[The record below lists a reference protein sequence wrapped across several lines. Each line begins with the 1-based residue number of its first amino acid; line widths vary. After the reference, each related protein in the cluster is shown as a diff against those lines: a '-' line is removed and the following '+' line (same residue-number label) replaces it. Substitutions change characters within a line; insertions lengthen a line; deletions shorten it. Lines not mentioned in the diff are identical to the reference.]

1 MIRRTIIILV
11 MALPLCS
18 IAQKNKNT
26 LDSLERLI
34 KSQTDSTLVGTYN
47 ELTWQY
53 RLVDRDKAIDYG
65 NKAIALG
72 RQVNY
77 LKGVAQAYN
86 DLGIIFFDKENY
98 DTAIYLYNQAVV
110 MRQQMK
116 DERGLAQLYLKIGII
131 YQKQGKFA
139 EALDFQLKGL
149 PLFEKFK
156 DDKGTSY
163 SLNNIGILQQNL
175 GRYDQAISYLE
186 RSVVIKEKIG
196 DKIGIAGSY
205 VNIANIYLLKED
217 FAKAESYYQKA
228 VDLSRQLDDKE
239 YLANAL
245 NNLGNL
251 HLRAKTYD
259 KAIPLIRESFQLRS
273 ELQDTKGMV
282 SCLNNLGDIYIE
294 KKMYDSAQVL
304 LTDALNRGLKAV
316 NCAPEVNKIYLS
328 LSKLYEKT
336 GDVNKALEMYK
347 NYAVGKDSLFSDDL
361 GKRFAELEVKYETV
375 KKEQIIEQNAH
386 KQQQDE
392 KDKKIL
398 LSIIIGI
405 AGVVLLASLLIYSQ
419 YKKNKLKK
427 EAQFQQTLRQQQESA
442 TKAVIEAEEEERK
455 RIARDLHDG
464 VGQMMSA
471 AKMNLSSFES
481 DLQFANTEQRLA
493 FEKIIGLV
501 DESCKEVRSVSHNMM
516 PNALLKSSL
525 ASAVQDFIDKLDK
538 KTLEVH
544 LFTEGLNERLDSNVE
559 TVLYR
564 VIQECVNNVIKHSGA
579 NTLDISVIKDKDG
592 ISASIEDNGK
602 GFNTANKKS
611 FEGIGMKNILTRI
624 EYLKGTV
631 EFDSTPGKGTA
642 VTIHVP
648 L

>member
-1 MIRRTIIILV
+1 MSYRLLITTLV
-11 MALPLCS
+11 ALPLICF
-18 IAQKNKNT
+18 AQKNKRT
-26 LDSLERLI
+26 LDSLERLVSVQ
-34 KSQTDSTLVGTYN
+34 KDSALVGTYN
-47 ELTWQY
+47 ELTWEY

-72 RQVNY
+72 NKLNY
-77 LKGVAQAYN
+77 VKGVAQAYN
-86 DLGIIFFDKENY
+86 DLGIIFYDKENY
-98 DTAIYLYNQAVV
+98 DTAIYLYNMAVG
-110 MRQQMK
+110 MRQKMN
-116 DERGLAQLYLKIGII
+116 DERGIAKLYNKIGIV
-131 YQKQGKFA
+131 YQRQGKFA
-139 EALDFQLKGL
+139 EALDFQLKAL

-156 DDKGTSY
+156 DDIGVSY

-175 GRYDQAISYLE
+175 GRYDEAIIYQQ
-186 RSVVIKEKIG
+186 RSIAIKEKIG
-196 DKIGIAGSY
+196 DKIGLAGSY

-217 FAKAESYYQKA
+217 FARGEDYYKKA
-228 VDLSRQLDDKE
+228 VDVSRSLDNKE

-245 NNLGNL
+245 NNLGGL
-251 HLRAKTYD
+251 HLRAKKYD
-259 KAIPLIRESFQLRS
+259 AAIPYINESYQVRA
-273 ELQDTKGMV
+273 ELKDTKGMV
-282 SCLNNLGDIYIE
+282 SCMTNLGEIYIE
-294 KKMYDSAQVL
+294 KKMYDTASAL
-304 LTDALNRGLKAV
+304 LNDALQRGLNAV
-316 NCAPEVNKIYLS
+316 NCAPEVNKIYQS
-328 LSKLYEKT
+328 LSKLYERT
-336 GDVNKALEMYK
+336 GDMPKALEMYK
-347 NYAVGKDSLFSDDL
+347 KYATTKDSLFNDDL
-361 GKRFAELEVKYETV
+361 SKKFAELEVKYETV
-375 KKEQIIEQNAH
+375 KKEQIIEQNEH
-386 KQQQDE
+386 KQAQDA

-398 LSIIIGI
+398 QSIIIGI

-419 YKKNKLKK
+419 NRKNKAKK
-427 EAQFQQTLRQQQESA
+427 EAQFQQTLRQQQEAA

-481 DLQFANTEQRLA
+481 NIQFNNTEQRLA

-538 KTLEVH
+538 KTLQVH
-544 LFTEGLNERLDSNVE
+544 LFTEGLNDRLDSNVE

-579 NTLDISVIKDKDG
+579 NTLDITVIKDKDG
-592 ISASIEDNGK
+592 ISATIEDNGK
-602 GFNTANKKS
+602 GFDVSNTKN
-611 FEGIGMKNILTRI
+611 FTGIGMKNILTRV

-631 EFDSTPGKGTA
+631 EFDSIPGKGTA
-642 VTIHVP
+642 VVIHVP